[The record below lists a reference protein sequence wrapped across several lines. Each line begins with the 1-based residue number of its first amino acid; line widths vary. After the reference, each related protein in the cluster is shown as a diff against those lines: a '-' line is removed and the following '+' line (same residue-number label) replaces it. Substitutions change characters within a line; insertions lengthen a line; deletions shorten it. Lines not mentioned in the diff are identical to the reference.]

1 MTHFRGYGRN
11 TKKIVLFLV
20 QMKTLKF
27 APEIYRPLALNVII
41 VNVKQDWLP
50 FYEVHLFWKNA
61 GM

>member
-27 APEIYRPLALNVII
+27 APEIYRPLVLNVII

-50 FYEVHLFWKNA
+50 FYEVHLF
-61 GM
+61 